1 VISANQSPEGPSRLR
16 QRLRIALV
24 AHDVH
29 DAGGMERTLAE
40 LIRRAHDRVDFVV
53 VSATLAHDLRRLVDW
68 RRVRVPARPFPLKY
82 LLFFLRA
89 PRVLHRVDADL
100 VYTMGAIVPSH
111 VHVAH
116 IQFCHAG
123 ARAARFLPARSAAR
137 RLNNALTQT
146 VSLLAERWAYR
157 PSRLRMFVTVSEGV
171 RAELEE
177 HYPGIPV
184 RIVANGV
191 DRQRFSPDERSREV
205 VRVAGGV
212 APDDIVAFFVG
223 GDWGRK
229 GLDIAIAAVAH
240 AVRAGAGAVR
250 LWVVGGGDEQRF
262 QALARSLGIAERVR
276 FLGRR
281 YDTERF
287 YQAAD
292 IFLFPTA
299 YEAFPLVAL
308 EAAASGLPLVATP
321 ANGVEELLGD
331 GEAGLLVE
339 RDAEAMGHALATLAL
354 DAGRRRAMGQAA
366 RRRSEQY
373 TWDSATDGVIA
384 VWEELA
390 GTTVEATRR

>member
-1 VISANQSPEGPSRLR
+1 LPDRPSRPR
-16 QRLRIALV
+16 RLRIALV

-53 VSATLAHDLRRLVDW
+53 VSATLAHDLRPVVDW
-68 RRVRVPARPFPLKY
+68 RRVRVPARPFPLKFV
-82 LLFFLRA
+82 LFFLRA
-89 PRVLHRVDADL
+89 PRVLRRVDADL
-100 VYTMGAIVPSH
+100 IYTMGAIVPSRAD
-111 VHVAH
+111 VAH

-123 ARAARFLPARSAAR
+123 ARAVRFLPPRSLAR
-137 RLNNALTQT
+137 RINRALTQV

-157 PSRLRMFVTVSEGV
+157 PTRLRMFITVSEGV
-171 RAELEE
+171 RAELDE

-191 DRQRFSPDERSREV
+191 DRERFSPDERSREL
-205 VRVAGGV
+205 VRAAEGV
-212 APDDIVAFFVG
+212 APDDVMAFFVG

-229 GLDIAIAAVAH
+229 GLDVAIGALAH
-240 AVRAGAGAVR
+240 AVEAGAGAVR
-250 LWVVGGGDEQRF
+250 LWVVGGGDVQRY
-262 QALARSLGIAERVR
+262 QGLARSLGVAERVR

-287 YQAAD
+287 YRAAD
-292 IFLFPTA
+292 VFLFPTA

-321 ANGVEELLGD
+321 VNGVEELLGD

-339 RDAEAMGHALATLAL
+339 RDANAMGDALATLAL
-354 DAGRRRAMGQAA
+354 DASRRRGMGQAA

-373 TWDSATDGVIA
+373 TWEAAADGV
-384 VWEELA
+384 LA
-390 GTTVEATRR
+390 AWDEVVGRRIPA